1 MVTVAELRNR
11 FYDIFAGAAADVTHL
26 YDGWD
31 AEGASAPSCRD
42 VIIAV
47 DRVFVKNSQG
57 YQPLTDEEIETAAD
71 LLYTYEINDTQG
83 RLEEL
88 AITAILC
95 ACLVRSGLML

>member
-1 MVTVAELRNR
+1 MPTVAELRNR
-11 FYDIFAGAAADVTHL
+11 FYDIFAGASADVTHL

-42 VIIAV
+42 VVVAV
-47 DRVFVKNSQG
+47 DRVFVRNSQR
-57 YQPLTDEEIETAAD
+57 YEPLTEDEVEMAAD
-71 LLYTYEINDTQG
+71 LLYTYEIHDTRG

-95 ACLVRSGLML
+95 VCLIRTGLMS